1 MKGVGDNYDFS
12 YSLDGN
18 NFVLLGN
25 TVSGDILST
34 NVAGGFTGCLIGL
47 HATSANDIRVNN
59 LKDAYADYFTIGCAV
74 NMANFNSSQ
83 QIALITSNFNSI
95 TAENDMK
102 PQPTQPAEENGTGKM
117 PIRLLTSHVPIR
129 LDFGDIAWFGM
140 LRPEIGC
147 SMMKKVI

>member
-1 MKGVGDNYDFS
+1 MQSENFNYVFGLMKQDKDFHMVLAKTEKGNTRLLASAKVDMKNPIRLQVKGVGDNYDFS

-74 NMANFNSSQ
+74 NMANFNSPQ
-83 QIALITSNFNSI
+83 QIALITSNFNLSLI
-95 TAENDMK
+95 H
-102 PQPTQPAEENGTGKM
+102 
-117 PIRLLTSHVPIR
+117 I
-129 LDFGDIAWFGM
+129 
-140 LRPEIGC
+140 
-147 SMMKKVI
+147 